1 MALRRFYRLILLIIL
16 IFIIGVFSFSTL
28 AQENT
33 TEEECQ
39 TREECEALLKKYEEE
54 IATYETSITK
64 TQKEKDT
71 LANKIKI
78 LKDQIKKLEL
88 QIYQSNLMIK
98 DLGLQIEDT
107 TSSIDKNTL
116 KIEELKGD
124 LENILRLI
132 NEEDQKSL
140 VEVLFSSHSMSDFFD
155 NVMALETLNSRNQEL
170 LKDIKNLKTY
180 LEDQKESL
188 DQEKSD
194 LEKLT
199 AMKNLQK
206 QQSETT
212 TKQQEVLLEVTKGKE
227 SEYQKLLKEK
237 QKMAADIRARIFE
250 LIGVPQA
257 PTFGEAYE
265 LAKYVAG
272 VTGIRPAF
280 LLAIL
285 TQESNLGKNVG
296 QCYLVNQTTGAGI
309 QILSGK
315 TQAKTMNPSRDVPVF
330 LKITAE
336 LGRDAFHTP
345 VSCPMS
351 FGWGGA
357 MGPAQFI
364 PSTWASYK
372 DRVKAITG
380 SADPWNIKDSF
391 IASALYL
398 TDYGA
403 KSQEANGEWRAAMIY
418 FSGSTNTKYRFYG
431 DSAIATAA
439 QYEKDIQTIEN
450 TASNSSSLGVL
461 LDPLP

>member
-1 MALRRFYRLILLIIL
+1 MRLGRFYRLILLIIL
-16 IFIIGVFSFSTL
+16 IFIIGAFNFSAF
-28 AQENT
+28 AQENA
-33 TEEECQ
+33 TEEECK

-54 IATYETSITK
+54 IASYENSITK

-78 LKDQIKKLEL
+78 LQDQIKKLEL

-155 NVMALETLNSRNQEL
+155 NVMSLETLNSRNQEL

-180 LEDQKESL
+180 LENQKESL

-206 QQSETT
+206 QQGETT
-212 TKQQEVLLEVTKGKE
+212 KKQQEALLEITKGKE

-250 LIGVPQA
+250 LIGIPQA
-257 PTFGEAYE
+257 PTFGEAYD
-265 LAKYVAG
+265 LAKYVEG

-280 LLAIL
+280 LLAVL

-296 QCYLVNQTTGAGI
+296 QCYLVNKTTGEGVRI
-309 QILSGK
+309 QSGK
-315 TQAKTMNPSRDVPVF
+315 TEARTMRPSRDVPIF
-330 LKITAE
+330 LEITAE
-336 LGRDAFHTP
+336 LGRDPFHTP

-372 DRVKAITG
+372 DRVKGITG
-380 SADPWNIKDSF
+380 SSDPWAIKDSF
-391 IASALYL
+391 VAAALYL

-403 KSQEANGEWRAAMIY
+403 KSQETDGEWRAAMIY

-431 DSAIATAA
+431 DSVIATAA
-439 QYEKDIQTIEN
+439 QYQKDIQTIEN
-450 TASNSSSLGVL
+450 MASNSSSLSVL
-461 LDPLP
+461 LDSLP

>member
-1 MALRRFYRLILLIIL
+1 MTLRRFQRLIFLIIL
-16 IFIIGVFSFSTL
+16 IFVISVFGFSVS
-28 AQENT
+28 AQEST
-33 TEEECQ
+33 TEEECK

-54 IATYETSITK
+54 IATYETSIAK

-78 LKDQIKKLEL
+78 LQDQIKKLDL

-98 DLGLQIEDT
+98 DLSLQITDT

-124 LENILRLI
+124 LANILRLL

-140 VEVLFSSHSMSDFFD
+140 VEVLFSSHSVSDFFD

-180 LEDQKESL
+180 LEDQKNSL

-199 AMKNLQK
+199 AMEDLQR
-206 QQSETT
+206 QQSQTT
-212 TKQQEVLLEVTKGKE
+212 KKQQEALLEVTKGKE

-237 QKMAADIRARIFE
+237 QKKAADIRARIFE

-257 PTFGEAYE
+257 PTFGEAYD
-265 LAKYVAG
+265 LAKYVEG

-280 LLAIL
+280 LLAVL

-296 QCYLVNQTTGAGI
+296 QCYLVNQTTGAGV

-315 TQAKTMNPSRDVPVF
+315 TQAKTMNPSRDVPIF
-330 LKITAE
+330 LEITAE
-336 LGRDAFHTP
+336 LGRDPFHTP

-364 PSTWASYK
+364 PSTWANYK
-372 DRVKAITG
+372 DRVRTITS

-403 KSQEANGEWRAAMIY
+403 KSQDANGEWRAAMIY
-418 FSGSTNTKYRFYG
+418 FSGSTNTRYRFYG
-431 DSAIATAA
+431 DSVMATAA
-439 QYEKDIQTIEN
+439 QYENDIQTIEN
-450 TASNSSSLGVL
+450 TASNSPSLGVL
-461 LDPLP
+461 LEPLP

>member
-1 MALRRFYRLILLIIL
+1 
-16 IFIIGVFSFSTL
+16 
-28 AQENT
+28 
-33 TEEECQ
+33 
-39 TREECEALLKKYEEE
+39 
-54 IATYETSITK
+54 
-64 TQKEKDT
+64 
-71 LANKIKI
+71 
-78 LKDQIKKLEL
+78 
-88 QIYQSNLMIK
+88 
-98 DLGLQIEDT
+98 
-107 TSSIDKNTL
+107 
-116 KIEELKGD
+116 
-124 LENILRLI
+124 
-132 NEEDQKSL
+132 
-140 VEVLFSSHSMSDFFD
+140 
-155 NVMALETLNSRNQEL
+155 
-170 LKDIKNLKTY
+170 
-180 LEDQKESL
+180 
-188 DQEKSD
+188 
-194 LEKLT
+194 
-199 AMKNLQK
+199 
-206 QQSETT
+206 
-212 TKQQEVLLEVTKGKE
+212 
-227 SEYQKLLKEK
+227 
-237 QKMAADIRARIFE
+237 
-250 LIGVPQA
+250 
-257 PTFGEAYE
+257 
-265 LAKYVAG
+265 
-272 VTGIRPAF
+272 
-280 LLAIL
+280 L